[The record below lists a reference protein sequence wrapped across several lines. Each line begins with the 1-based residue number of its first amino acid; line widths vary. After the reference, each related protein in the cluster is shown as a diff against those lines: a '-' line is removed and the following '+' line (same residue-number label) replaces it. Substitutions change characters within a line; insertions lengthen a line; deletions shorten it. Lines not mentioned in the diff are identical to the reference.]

1 MDNKVVWVVG
11 WENSSNSSVFSCEN
25 FCVDTLLPLIYV
37 ERYKVSAR
45 YTRDANFFF
54 FFLRNKN
61 NSQAAVPWVAQLK
74 LQSIFLL
81 GKILTSIFHR
91 QSRKSTLNS
100 ATINSTHVINFASY
114 ILWKACPKHLFSN
127 FNKEIIQ
134 DIALKYAFTLIWDL
148 IYLTKLRKKLGT
160 KIISR

>member
-1 MDNKVVWVVG
+1 MDKKVVWVVG

-25 FCVDTLLPLIYV
+25 FCVDTLLPLIYI

-45 YTRDANFFF
+45 YTRGANF

-61 NSQAAVPWVAQLK
+61 NSQAPVPWVAQLK

-81 GKILTSIFHR
+81 GKILISIFHR

-100 ATINSTHVINFASY
+100 ATINSAHVINFVSY
-114 ILWKACPKHLFSN
+114 ILWKTCPKHLFSN

-134 DIALKYAFTLIWDL
+134 DIALKNAFTLIWDL
-148 IYLTKLRKKLGT
+148 IYLTKLRKKLST
-160 KIISR
+160 KIISH